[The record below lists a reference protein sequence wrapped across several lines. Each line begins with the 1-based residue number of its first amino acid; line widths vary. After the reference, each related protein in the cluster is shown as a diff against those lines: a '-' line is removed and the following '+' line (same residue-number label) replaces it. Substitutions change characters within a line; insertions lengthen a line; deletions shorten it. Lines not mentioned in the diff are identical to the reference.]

1 MHNSHRRTRLCRSV
15 SLLPPLAAV
24 GWSSGGGVSGAE
36 DAVAAGAWAA
46 QCLPEQN
53 QDADRRTARQGE
65 KGAGAEG
72 VSAAGSAGAE
82 SKNRLCLMS
91 GCGWVHVGKWQD
103 CGYLCIYMYQFS
115 VGVAHTVCFIFSTLG
130 LFIRLASNTN
140 NVVACFFSGVTLC
153 LCPQI
158 EEEMLSLQNDRLER
172 IRSLLERQAREIEA
186 FDSESMRL
194 GFSNMVLTNLAPD
207 SQGGWGGGGGGQGA
221 QGGGHWP
228 GGGGGSSHHS
238 HHQGGSSS
246 QQSWGHPM
254 LAGGP
259 PPWSLHHPGGGSQ
272 RGSQG
277 GAGGVRNSPQAMRRT
292 SSGGRSEQ
300 GMSRSASITSQIS
313 NGSHLSYT

>member
-1 MHNSHRRTRLCRSV
+1 
-15 SLLPPLAAV
+15 
-24 GWSSGGGVSGAE
+24 
-36 DAVAAGAWAA
+36 
-46 QCLPEQN
+46 
-53 QDADRRTARQGE
+53 
-65 KGAGAEG
+65 
-72 VSAAGSAGAE
+72 
-82 SKNRLCLMS
+82 
-91 GCGWVHVGKWQD
+91 
-103 CGYLCIYMYQFS
+103 MYQFS